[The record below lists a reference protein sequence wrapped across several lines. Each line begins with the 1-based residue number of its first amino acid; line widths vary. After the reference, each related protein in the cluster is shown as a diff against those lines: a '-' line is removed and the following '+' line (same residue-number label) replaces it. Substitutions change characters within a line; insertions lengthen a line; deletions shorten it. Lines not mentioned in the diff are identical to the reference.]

1 MLPLSLNRIEAFIK
15 RIERAQSNKKPV
27 SKSDEER
34 IKRFNDAL
42 TSYKEFIDATNKQS
56 MYEQAIQKL
65 INFEKSM

>member
-1 MLPLSLNRIEAFIK
+1 ME
-15 RIERAQSNKKPV
+15 
-27 SKSDEER
+27 
-34 IKRFNDAL
+34 RFNDAL